1 MNTFVP
7 EEPKLVLLQ
16 DRAGTVLAQ
25 ASNIPNLEVKVV
37 HKMGEFNTEAA
48 GKPFN
53 STAPVLVQQVLAS
66 KKH

>member
-48 GKPFN
+48 GKLFN
-53 STAPVLVQQVLAS
+53 STAPVQVQQVLAS